1 MQYHYLVNDI
11 VKLQTAMFKSC
22 YQNSLQPPP
31 PHNFAVNF
39 IPINIRKGQI

>member
-1 MQYHYLVNDI
+1 MQYHYVVNDI
-11 VKLQTAMFKSC
+11 VKLQTAMSKSC

-31 PHNFAVNF
+31 NFAVNF